1 MKNSGRTHR
10 PPPLVPM
17 ATVCR
22 LMVTSFRR
30 CSERKTSVFHSLLS
44 GYGSTGHGLHCK
56 LSPTFITRAAVTL
69 LCPRQ
74 TSLSY
79 ILTLGCLCIHSLP
92 IPPAQP
98 CLHTGTASER
108 FLRELG
114 KKLLGNFREWSLPR
128 MHIGWTLTTC
138 NWTIEANSSLP
149 EILYASLLIK
159 YVLRTYYM
167 LDILSI
173 AFIATVKCS

>member
-1 MKNSGRTHR
+1 
-10 PPPLVPM
+10 M

-30 CSERKTSVFHSLLS
+30 CSERKTSVFRYLLS
-44 GYGSTGHGLHCK
+44 GYGSTGHGLHYK
-56 LSPTFITRAAVTL
+56 LSPNFITRA
-69 LCPRQ
+69 
-74 TSLSY
+74 TSPCSAPDKPLSY
-79 ILTLGCLCIHSLP
+79 ILTLRCLCVHSLP

-98 CLHTGTASER
+98 CPHTGTASER

-128 MHIGWTLTTC
+128 KQIGWTLTTC

-149 EILYASLLIK
+149 EILYAALLIK

-173 AFIATVKCS
+173 AFIATLKCS